1 MSAIN
6 QNFMHSFSYARR
18 QKKGASVLIQ
28 IEKYSEGKKINFFF
42 FVFIIS
48 QFDYRKYFPLGHSI
62 LAYVQ
67 GVSKLCLGWLY

>member
-28 IEKYSEGKKINFFF
+28 IEKYSEGKKIIVVLELGLLTEGDLFRYFTPVLRVTSFQHTFNAFPS
-42 FVFIIS
+42 II
-48 QFDYRKYFPLGHSI
+48 
-62 LAYVQ
+62 
-67 GVSKLCLGWLY
+67 